1 MTRRAPRRGGFTL
14 FEVLGVVSVTALI
27 LGFATDYYID
37 LSRASNRAADNTRD
51 IRHATAILDRMA
63 RDFES
68 TLLVVKPAETDPIS
82 HPWLFVA
89 EARRGESGADHI
101 KFITRNFQPR
111 RSEEHES
118 DLTLVAYTARRSE
131 VNDTLEV
138 FRWTAPRLPDGLDR
152 SFPSEEDEASVLL
165 AEGLLDFGVMFFSE
179 AGDETDTWDSTMLV
193 ESGSLPASVEITVAM
208 ADPDA
213 IDADPDDAV
222 RYRRR
227 VLLPVRPLDLELLL
241 DPQRLL
247 GGGTDEE
254 GDDDEDGEEGEDDE
268 EDVGGGAGENPSGLT
283 VGDCVDVPALLGE
296 AQETNPVLP
305 GFIQASRSRP
315 WSEVR
320 SMIPPELAPYVL
332 SKPGC
337 Q

>member
-1 MTRRAPRRGGFTL
+1 MTGRAPHRGGFTL
-14 FEVLGVVSVTALI
+14 FEVMGVVFVTALI

-37 LSRASNRAADNTRD
+37 LSGASNRAADNTRE

-89 EARRGESGADHI
+89 EARSGESGADHI

-118 DLTLVAYTARRSE
+118 DLTVVAYSTRRSE

-152 SFPSEEDEASVLL
+152 SFPPEDDEASVLL
-165 AEGLLDFGVMFFSE
+165 AEGLLDFGVTFFSD
-179 AGDETDTWDSTMLV
+179 AGDEKDSWDSTTLV

-213 IDADPDDAV
+213 IDEDPDDAV

-247 GGGTDEE
+247 GGGDDEE
-254 GDDDEDGEEGEDDE
+254 EDDEDGETEDDDE
-268 EDVGGGAGENPSGLT
+268 EDVGGGADENPSGLT
-283 VGDCVDVPALLGE
+283 LGDCIDVPALIDE
-296 AQETNPVLP
+296 AQQTMPALT
-305 GFIQASRSRP
+305 GYIQASLSRP
-315 WSEVR
+315 WSEVEG
-320 SMIPPELAPYVL
+320 MIPAELAPFVL